1 MPTLRTLIVED
12 RPDDAEL
19 LVAELSRGGYTPQWT
34 RVDTLGDLIARVQDD
49 APDVVIT
56 DYSLPGMDALDVL
69 RTIRDLDAQIP
80 VIVVSGVMDEL
91 TCVESLRLGA
101 ADYLL
106 KDRLAR
112 LAVAVDQALTRHR
125 LEQEARRARQEE
137 RLAMGM
143 LQGLVANAPAAI
155 CLQAIDGQYLLSN
168 PSYDRLEGLAGT
180 SERGARVT
188 ASVPQAVEYHEEVV
202 GDRTFLSV
210 RYPVV
215 NEAGEVFATGTI
227 HLDITRQKRIE
238 ADLRAARA
246 ELQARADDLDT
257 RNVQLQELADLK
269 SQFVACVSHELRTPL
284 TSICGYAD
292 LLTAGTFGQ
301 ANEKS
306 REAIEIIDR
315 NSRRLLRLIDDL
327 LILSRID
334 DGAHRLNEQPVNV
347 AALVEATV
355 GVLRPTIGSASL
367 RLVVN
372 VPDDLPTVP
381 ADPNQLEQVMF
392 NLLSNAV
399 KFSLPGGMVTVR
411 AEQDGDCV
419 ILSVEDEGIGIPEED
434 MSKVFSRFHRGEVA
448 IRRAIPGTG
457 LGLAVVQGIVE
468 GHQGQVAVESA
479 PGQGTRISVRLP
491 LTARATF
498 EEERALR

>member
-19 LVAELSRGGYTPQWT
+19 LVAELSRGGYTPSWT
-34 RVDTLGDLIARVQDD
+34 RVDTLGDLVAGLRDD
-49 APDVVIT
+49 ALDVVIT

-69 RTIRDLDAQIP
+69 RTIRDLDVQIP

-112 LAVAVDQALTRHR
+112 LGAAVDQALMRHR

-137 RLAMGM
+137 REAMGM

-155 CLQAIDGQYLLSN
+155 CLQAIDGRRLLSN
-168 PSYDRLEGLAGT
+168 PSYDRLEELA
-180 SERGARVT
+180 RGPETTARVI
-188 ASVPQAVEYHEEVV
+188 ASVPHTVEYHEEVV
-202 GDRTFLSV
+202 GDSTFLSV

-227 HLDITRQKRIE
+227 HLDITRQKRVE
-238 ADLRAARA
+238 ADLRAARSQ
-246 ELQARADDLDT
+246 LQARADDLDV

-292 LLTAGTFGQ
+292 LLTAGTFGP

-306 REAIEIIDR
+306 QEALGIIDR

-334 DGAHRLNEQPVNV
+334 DGAHRLNEQPVSI
-347 AALVEATV
+347 ADLVEATI

-367 RLVVN
+367 RMVVN
-372 VPDDLPTVP
+372 IPDDLPTVP
-381 ADPNQLEQVMF
+381 ADPNQLEQVLF
-392 NLLSNAV
+392 NLVSNAV

-411 AEQDGDCV
+411 AERDGDAV
-419 ILSVEDEGIGIPEED
+419 VLTVEDQGIGIPEED
-434 MSKVFSRFHRGEVA
+434 LPKVFSRFHRGEVA

-468 GHQGQVAVESA
+468 GHQGQVTVDSA
-479 PGQGTRISVRLP
+479 PGEGTRISVRLP
-491 LTARATF
+491 LTARAAR
-498 EEERALR
+498 EEEPALR

>member
-1 MPTLRTLIVED
+1 
-12 RPDDAEL
+12 
-19 LVAELSRGGYTPQWT
+19 
-34 RVDTLGDLIARVQDD
+34 VDTLGDLVAGVRDD

-69 RTIRDLDAQIP
+69 RTMRDLDAQIP

-112 LAVAVDQALTRHR
+112 LGAAVEQALMRHR

-137 RLAMGM
+137 REAMGM

-155 CLQAIDGQYLLSN
+155 CLQAIDGRYLLSN
-168 PSYDRLEGLAGT
+168 PSYDRLEGLAGPPDV
-180 SERGARVT
+180 GRVT
-188 ASVPQAVEYHEEVV
+188 ASVPHAVEYHEEVV
-202 GDRTFLSV
+202 GDRTYLSV

-215 NEAGEVFATGTI
+215 DEAGEVFATGTI
-227 HLDITRQKRIE
+227 HLDITRQKKIE
-238 ADLRAARA
+238 ADLRTARA
-246 ELQARADDLDT
+246 QLQARADDLDT

-292 LLTAGTFGQ
+292 LLTAGTFGW

-306 REAIEIIDR
+306 QEAIQIIDR

-334 DGAHRLNEQPVNV
+334 DGAHRLNEQPVNI

-367 RLVVN
+367 KLLVN

-381 ADPNQLEQVMF
+381 GDPGQLEQVMF
-392 NLLSNAV
+392 NLVSNAV

-411 AEQDGDCV
+411 AEHDGDSV
-419 ILSVEDEGIGIPEED
+419 VLTVEDEGIGIPEEE

-468 GHQGQVAVESA
+468 GHQGRVAVESA

-491 LTARATF
+491 LVGQATR
-498 EEERALR
+498 EEDPAIL

>member
-168 PSYDRLEGLAGT
+168 PSYDRLEGLART
-180 SERGARVT
+180 SDRGARVT

-210 RYPVV
+210 RYRWS
-215 NEAGEVFATGTI
+215 
-227 HLDITRQKRIE
+227 TRP
-238 ADLRAARA
+238 ARCSPP
-246 ELQARADDLDT
+246 AR
-257 RNVQLQELADLK
+257 
-269 SQFVACVSHELRTPL
+269 S
-284 TSICGYAD
+284 TSTSPGRS
-292 LLTAGTFGQ
+292 G
-301 ANEKS
+301 
-306 REAIEIIDR
+306 
-315 NSRRLLRLIDDL
+315 SRRTCGPPGR
-327 LILSRID
+327 SCRR
-334 DGAHRLNEQPVNV
+334 GRTTSTP
-347 AALVEATV
+347 ATCSC
-355 GVLRPTIGSASL
+355 RNWPT
-367 RLVVN
+367 
-372 VPDDLPTVP
+372 
-381 ADPNQLEQVMF
+381 
-392 NLLSNAV
+392 
-399 KFSLPGGMVTVR
+399 
-411 AEQDGDCV
+411 
-419 ILSVEDEGIGIPEED
+419 
-434 MSKVFSRFHRGEVA
+434 
-448 IRRAIPGTG
+448 
-457 LGLAVVQGIVE
+457 
-468 GHQGQVAVESA
+468 
-479 PGQGTRISVRLP
+479 
-491 LTARATF
+491 
-498 EEERALR
+498 